1 MNIAAILAGGSGK
14 RFGGSIP
21 KQFALL
27 AGKPVIEYS
36 LDAFQQHNQIDKI
49 VLVVPL
55 IYIPKCKT
63 YEKEYDKLSAV
74 IQGGDERYLSTLAVL
89 DYFADKNDDTL
100 ILHDA
105 ARPVIEE
112 PIISKLIETM
122 DTYHAAT
129 VAIKTVDTIIQ
140 SKNHQ
145 VISGVFDR
153 SELFNVQ
160 TPQAFRFSVLRKA
173 YQLALQNKYF
183 QASDDSSIIFKYL
196 PNEPIAIVEGNPL
209 NIKLTY
215 PHDFSLLEKHFLSHK

>member
-36 LDAFQQHNQIDKI
+36 LDAFQQHAQIDEI

-55 IYIPKCKT
+55 NYISKCET
-63 YEKEYDKLSAV
+63 YRKKYHKLTAV
-74 IQGGDERYLSTLAVL
+74 INGGAERYLSTLAVL
-89 DYFADKNDDTL
+89 DYFADKKNEIL

-105 ARPVIEE
+105 ARPFIEE
-112 PIISKLIETM
+112 ATISKLIATM
-122 DTYHAAT
+122 DSYHAAT
-129 VAIKTVDTIIQ
+129 LAIKTVDTIIQ
-140 SKNHQ
+140 SKKHQ
-145 VISGVFDR
+145 IISSVLDR

-173 YQLALQNKYF
+173 FQLALQNKYF
-183 QASDDSSIIFKYL
+183 QASDDSSIVFKYL
-196 PNEPIAIVEGNPL
+196 PDEPVAIVEGNPL

-215 PHDFSLLEKHFLSHK
+215 PHDFYLFEKYFLSHR